1 MKLRNIFL
9 AGLAVCTMASCSND
23 DEINQ
28 GPQQQVDAMVS
39 FGITT
44 DVITRATTDRG
55 EQEGLENE
63 NFVKELT
70 ALIFDADGK
79 LVGRKDTVQPDSK
92 KDQSINKIEHVT
104 IKVTPSNGSDGKS
117 NEKFKAVLIANAS
130 TTVANVTKLSDL
142 EDGTAAL
149 ELKNYTKGMIDG
161 SVRLPMASKTLEFTG
176 IKPLGDKHT
185 ENWIYQEGGDKIG
198 IVESLGDPDKAK
210 SFVIPLYRLV
220 ARIDLQK
227 VTLLPEADFEF
238 ILTRVFLA
246 NVASISPVKYLTS
259 EKNTLVETGDDFVGG
274 LWKGFQSDSFKI
286 KDSKNLIIPGGKPSG
301 EIDGDKVDDK
311 VVKSFLSKK
320 WDDDYFTLALM
331 KSSIQFDGMKD
342 KEGAGHEDPFYFYIF
357 AKPFAQDNHYDT
369 RLVLEGLFKRTPT
382 SEPELRHFHVVFNDT
397 NGVKGVKANYIY
409 KLAVTLTGEGSPNE
423 NEMLLNAHISA
434 QIKVAA
440 WNVIEQKEDD
450 IN

>member
-44 DVITRATTDRG
+44 DVITRATTDHEDQG
-55 EQEGLENE
+55 SDNE

-70 ALIFDADGK
+70 ALIFDTDGK
-79 LVGRKDTVQPDSK
+79 LVGRKDTVQPDNI

-117 NEKFKAVLIANAS
+117 NETFQAVLIANAS
-130 TTVANVTKLSDL
+130 KTVANVTKLSDL

-149 ELKNYTKGMIDG
+149 ELEDYSKGMIDG
-161 SVRLPMASKTLEFTG
+161 SVRLPMASKTLSFTG
-176 IKPLGDKHT
+176 IKPLGDNHT

-198 IVESLGDPDKAK
+198 IVERIDPDKAQ
-210 SFVIPLYRLV
+210 SLVIPLYRLV

-227 VTLLPEADFEF
+227 VSIHKEATDLDF

-246 NVASISPVKYLTS
+246 NVASKSPVKYLTS
-259 EKNTLVETGDDFVGG
+259 EKNTLVETDPNSTGN

-286 KDSKNLIIPGGKPSG
+286 KDSKNLIIPGEKISGKI
-301 EIDGDKVDDK
+301 ENDGI
-311 VVKSFLSKK
+311 VKSYLSKA
-320 WDDDYFTLALM
+320 WDNDYFTLDLM
-331 KSSIQFDGMKD
+331 KSSIQFDGLKD
-342 KEGAGHEDPFYFYIF
+342 VEGAGHEDPFYFYIF
-357 AKPFAQDNHYDT
+357 AKPYAEDNHYDT
-369 RLVLEGLFKRTPT
+369 RLVFEGLFRRTPT
-382 SEPELRHFHVVFNDT
+382 SKPELRHFHVVFNDT
-397 NGVKGVKANYIY
+397 NGVNGVKANNIY
-409 KLAVTLTGEGSPNE
+409 KITVYFTGEGSPNE
-423 NEMLLNAHISA
+423 NEMLLNAHISS
-434 QIKVAA
+434 QIEVAA
-440 WNVIEQKEDD
+440 WNVIEQKEEDA
-450 IN
+450 N

>member
-79 LVGRKDTVQPDSK
+79 LVGRKDTVQPENK

-117 NEKFKAVLIANAS
+117 NEIFQAVLIANAS
-130 TTVANVTKLSDL
+130 QTVANVTRLSDL

-149 ELKNYTKGMIDG
+149 ELEDYSKGMIDG

-357 AKPFAQDNHYDT
+357 AKPFAEDNHYDT

>member
-55 EQEGLENE
+55 EQEGSINE

-79 LVGRKDTVQPDSK
+79 LVGRKDTVQPDNI

-117 NEKFKAVLIANAS
+117 NETFQAVLIANAS
-130 TTVANVTKLSDL
+130 KTVANVTRLSDL

-149 ELKNYTKGMIDG
+149 ELEDYSKGMIDG
-161 SVRLPMASKTLEFTG
+161 SVRLPMASKTLSFTG
-176 IKPLGDKHT
+176 IKPLGDNHT

-198 IVESLGDPDKAK
+198 IVERIDPDKAQ
-210 SFVIPLYRLV
+210 SLVIPLYRLV

-227 VTLLPEADFEF
+227 VSIHKEATDLDF

-246 NVASISPVKYLTS
+246 NVASKSPVKYLTE
-259 EKNTLVETGDDFVGG
+259 EKNTLVETDTNSTGN

-286 KDSKNLIIPGGKPSG
+286 KDSKNLIIPGEKTSG
-301 EIDGDKVDDK
+301 EIESDGI
-311 VVKSFLSKK
+311 VKSYLSKA
-320 WDDDYFTLALM
+320 WDDNYFTLDLM
-331 KSSIQFDGMKD
+331 RSSIQFDGLKD

-357 AKPFAQDNHYDT
+357 AKPFAPDNHYDT
-369 RLVLEGLFKRTPT
+369 RLVLEGLFRRTPT
-382 SEPELRHFHVVFNDT
+382 SKPELRHFHVVFNDT
-397 NGVKGVKANYIY
+397 NGVNGVKANNIY
-409 KLAVTLTGEGSPNE
+409 KITVYFTGEGSPNE

-434 QIKVAA
+434 QIEVAA
-440 WNVIEQKEDD
+440 WNVIEQKEED